1 MRQIKAYVFII
12 FIFLEPI
19 IVSRNLGDP
28 KMLGSSRRQ
37 LQREVE
43 DDEAV
48 KERKEMMTIQ
58 RVNLKTALVSSTS

>member
-1 MRQIKAYVFII
+1 MRQINAYVFII

-19 IVSRNLGDP
+19 LVSRKLEDP
-28 KMLGSSRRQ
+28 KMLGSSRRL

-58 RVNLKTALVSSTS
+58 RLNLKTALVSSTS